1 MLSLEPVGLPAQ
13 GGYMQGDW
21 EAGGAPSQKAWRWL
35 GEGSRVSRPQSVLV
49 SVTRTGPQ

>member
-1 MLSLEPVGLPAQ
+1 MLSPEPVGLPAQ
-13 GGYMQGDW
+13 GGHMQGRW

-49 SVTRTGPQ
+49 SVTSAGPQ